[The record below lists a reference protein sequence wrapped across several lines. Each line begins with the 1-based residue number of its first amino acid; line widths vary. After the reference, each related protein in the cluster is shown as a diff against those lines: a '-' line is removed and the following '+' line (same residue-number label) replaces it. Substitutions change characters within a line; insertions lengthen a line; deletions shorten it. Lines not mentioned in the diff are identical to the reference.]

1 MIRTLN
7 PQIGENLFDGGS
19 LWTLKNLG
27 EISEHTVKNEDTNK
41 IHQVRIKFTR
51 EVPPGDYQW
60 LQLMV
65 IFENILKIFFRDLVN
80 NFFLKKIFT
89 EYSCQKDFSNFGFT
103 NGRSVSNEEKPGRMI
118 FHLLVKSKE

>member
-1 MIRTLN
+1 MYTFYAHCCKCWRDYCTIYLFHNRKAKKKIIRTLN

-65 IFENILKIFFRDLVN
+65 TIKNILKTFFRDLVDQ
-80 NFFLKKIFT
+80 FFFK
-89 EYSCQKDFSNFGFT
+89 
-103 NGRSVSNEEKPGRMI
+103 
-118 FHLLVKSKE
+118 